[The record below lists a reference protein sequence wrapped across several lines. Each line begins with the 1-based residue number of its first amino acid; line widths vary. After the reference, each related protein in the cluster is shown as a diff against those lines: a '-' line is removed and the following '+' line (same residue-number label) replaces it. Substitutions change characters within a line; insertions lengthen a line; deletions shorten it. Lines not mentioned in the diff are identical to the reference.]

1 MDKDLEQW
9 LRKSEENEIKNM
21 IDLSGPYSE
30 EDIDLYD
37 MVQTSLDSWNDIC
50 NAVANNEVQPG
61 THEYIML
68 TAFMQGDDNVIL
80 KNCDRF
86 RHTDVQEIAAV
97 ILNILKKHAGDNS
110 GCTAK
115 TK

>member
-9 LRKSEENEIKNM
+9 LRNSEENEIKNM

-30 EDIDLYD
+30 EDIGLYD

-61 THEYIML
+61 THEYTML

-97 ILNILKKHAGDNS
+97 ILDILKNMRAITPVG
-110 GCTAK
+110 TAK